1 MTFLPLTTDADVDA
15 LLADSGPV
23 WIFKHS
29 NACGVS
35 HAANEEVEAFLAQH
49 PDQRIGRVVVQTHR
63 PVSYAIAERLKR
75 VHQSPQLFLLRD
87 GKVLWASSHWGITA
101 AAMGE
106 ALAAAA

>member
-1 MTFLPLTTDADVDA
+1 MSFLPLTTDAEVDT
-15 LLADSGPV
+15 LLADPGPV

-35 HAANEEVEAFLAQH
+35 HAANEEVEAFLAAH
-49 PDQRIGRVVVQTHR
+49 PGQRIGRVVVQTHR
-63 PVSYAIAERLKR
+63 AVSHAIAERLKR

-87 GKVLWASSHWGITA
+87 GQVRWASSHWGITA
-101 AAMGE
+101 AAMDE